1 MTASLSARNVRAI
14 KGVKKETRV
23 GSYLL
28 SKRRTCFSSS
38 PNQLVLSRTYWER
51 EREKRQQRG
60 ACIVRSA
67 TGNGKEPKE
76 QAKDSTRT
84 YLKYKDTMESLVLKL
99 YDIEA
104 VKFGNFKLKSG
115 IFSPI
120 YLDLRVIVSYP
131 KILREVSEAMWKAV
145 EGNATFEVT
154 CGVPYTALP
163 IATAMSLD
171 HDLQMLM
178 RRKEVKDY
186 GTKKAIEGHFEKG
199 QTCLMVEDLVTSG
212 MSVLETLDALTAV
225 GLKCTD
231 VVVLIDREQG
241 GKENLKNHG
250 LNLYSALTISE
261 ILEILSKH
269 GKLSDDVVRSVRDFV
284 AANKVVKP
292 PPAKEGE
299 SVKKPRIGRVS
310 YEKKASQA
318 KNAALKRLYETMV
331 EKKSNLSVA
340 VDVTSTAALLKL
352 VEEVGPHI
360 CCLKTHVDVLDTWND
375 EIAMSLAD
383 LAKKHNFLIFEDRK
397 FADIGNTVVSQYSS
411 GIYKISEWSDIVNA
425 HIVPGPGIVD
435 GLKKVGLD
443 KNKGLLLLAEM
454 SSAGTMA
461 KGSYTEEA
469 LKIAEQNSDF
479 VIGFISVNPNSWS
492 KKCENESF
500 VHMTPGIKLQKGG
513 DGLGQQYND
522 PKSAIARGSDVLI
535 VGRGVYKAEDPKSA
549 AQEYQ
554 KAGWEA
560 YLSEL

>member
-1 MTASLSARNVRAI
+1 LRNAPPAKPRAEGERGE
-14 KGVKKETRV
+14 KG
-23 GSYLL
+23 
-28 SKRRTCFSSS
+28 RRAGPRLCES
-38 PNQLVLSRTYWER
+38 E
-51 EREKRQQRG
+51 
-60 ACIVRSA
+60 AA
-67 TGNGKEPKE
+67 
-76 QAKDSTRT
+76 
-84 YLKYKDTMESLVLKL
+84 TMESLVLKL
-99 YDIEA
+99 YEIEA

-131 KILREVSEAMWKAV
+131 QVLRQVSEAMWKAV
-145 EGNATFEVT
+145 EGNCSFEVT

-163 IATAMSLD
+163 IATAMALD
-171 HDLQMLM
+171 HDLKMLM

-186 GTKKAIEGHFEKG
+186 GTKKAIEGHFDKG

-241 GKENLKNHG
+241 GRENLKSHG

-261 ILEILSKH
+261 ILAILSKH
-269 GKLSDDVVRSVRDFV
+269 GKLSDEIVKSVKDFI
-284 AANKVVKP
+284 AANKVDKSKQAADAMKEEAAAVAKP
-292 PPAKEGE
+292 K
-299 SVKKPRIGRVS
+299 RVP
-310 YEKKASQA
+310 YEQKASQA
-318 KNAALKRLYETMV
+318 KNAALKRLYEVMV
-331 EKKSNLSVA
+331 AKKSNLSVA
-340 VDVTSTAALLKL
+340 ADVTSTSDLLAL
-352 VEEVGPHI
+352 VDQVGPHI
-360 CCLKTHVDVLDTWND
+360 CCLKTHVDVLDTWD
-375 EIAMSLAD
+375 EGVAAALAE
-383 LAKKHNFLIFEDRK
+383 LAKRHNFVIFEDRK
-397 FADIGNTVVSQYSS
+397 FADIGNTVVSQYAS
-411 GIYKISEWSDIVNA
+411 GVYKIAEWSDITNA

-435 GLKKVGLD
+435 GLKQVGLA
-443 KNKGLLLLAEM
+443 KGKGLLLLAEM

-469 LKIAEQNSDF
+469 VKIAEENADF
-479 VIGFISVNPNSWS
+479 VIGFISVNPGSWT
-492 KKCENESF
+492 KKCANGSF

-522 PKSAIARGSDVLI
+522 PKSAISRGTDVLI
-535 VGRGVYKAEDPKSA
+535 VGRGVYKAEDPKKA